1 MANQILRNAPFFY
14 PTKSFNFFLNLTVF
28 QVRKEG
34 EGGVGA
40 HAPFYKYVKFYS
52 NLTKIR
58 AGEGAS
64 PPPFLRQVRARVR
77 VGKGPLPPSCVSVK
91 FS

>member
-34 EGGVGA
+34 EGGEA
-40 HAPFYKYVKFYS
+40 RTRPFISTSNFIRIWLKYE
-52 NLTKIR
+52 R
-58 AGEGAS
+58 E
-64 PPPFLRQVRARVR
+64 
-77 VGKGPLPPSCVSVK
+77 KGPPLPPSYAKYAPASA
-91 FS
+91 